1 MVTGSIAAVGAHCGG
16 SSVAATRVQVSSKP
30 LPPPPGLDGDARS
43 GSRAAA
49 PTSPD
54 YTPPPTRPPTQM
66 PDGNHPSADPWRASR
81 LFSLHVSLTLL
92 PAHRCLSFAIAVCD
106 EAAEAL
112 SGSGDSG
119 YRGCQSRTRSGAVCQ
134 RWDSQSPETHDRTHE
149 NYPNSGLNDNYCRNP
164 DGEDTIWCYTVN
176 GSRYELCD
184 PLPGV
189 FLPRHRLGH
198 RPR

>member
-49 PTSPD
+49 PT
-54 YTPPPTRPPTQM
+54 PPPTQPPTG
-66 PDGNHPSADPWRASR
+66 PDARYVETTLPSADPWPRAA
-81 LFSLHVSLTLL
+81 LFTARFADSL
-92 PAHRCLSFAIAVCD
+92 PAHRCLSFAIAVCN
-106 EAAEAL
+106 ETL

-119 YRGCQSRTRSGAVCQ
+119 YRGCQTRTRSGAVCQ
-134 RWDSQSPETHDRTHE
+134 WWDSNSYNPTMTHAYHPT
-149 NYPNSGLNDNYCRNP
+149 SGLTVNYCRNP